1 MAHDVFYQFP
11 QTPGQARRT
20 GARGGKATARNRR
33 QRLDGVTAAVLEP
46 QAGVSP
52 LVVLETTAAAI
63 ALLDAHY
70 PWLCGAEHRGS
81 GTVRRPESLTT
92 LRLC

>member
-1 MAHDVFYQFP
+1 MAHEVFYQFP

-33 QRLDGVTAAVLEP
+33 QRLDGAAAAVLQP
-46 QAGVSP
+46 QAGATP
-52 LVVLETTAAAI
+52 LLALETTAAAI

-70 PWLCGAEHRGS
+70 PWLCGAERRAS
-81 GTVRRPESLTT
+81 GTVRRARTLTT
-92 LRLC
+92 VRLC

>member
-1 MAHDVFYQFP
+1 MAHEVFYQFP

-33 QRLDGVTAAVLEP
+33 LRLDGAAVAVSEP
-46 QAGVSP
+46 RAGTTP
-52 LVVLETTAAAI
+52 LVLETTAAAI

-70 PWLCGAEHRGS
+70 PWLCGAERRAS
-81 GTVRRPESLTT
+81 GTVRKSRRLTT
-92 LRLC
+92 VRLC

>member
-1 MAHDVFYQFP
+1 MTHGVFYQFP

-33 QRLDGVTAAVLEP
+33 QRLDVAAAAVPQP
-46 QAGVSP
+46 QAGATPRVA
-52 LVVLETTAAAI
+52 LETTAAAI

-70 PWLCGAEHRGS
+70 PWLCGAERRAA
-81 GTVRRPESLTT
+81 GTVRRTRSLTT
-92 LRLC
+92 ARLC